1 MKINYDTQKDILIIK
16 FAGTE
21 PCAEIQTEQGHTVQ
35 LDAQDT
41 VVSVNVPNF
50 MQLVTQ
56 GEIDISGI
64 EPESSRG

>member
-21 PCAEIQTEQGHTVQ
+21 PCAEIQTEQGHTV
-35 LDAQDT
+35 
-41 VVSVNVPNF
+41 PNF